1 MTPGFQIVVPVYN
14 EEDVLEQV
22 LDFAAKAG
30 YLDTIVFVDDAS
42 TDRSPEI
49 LRAWVES
56 RGIRVVFL
64 KENRKKEGA
73 IREVLEQLAS
83 GNALEP
89 YTILLD
95 ADSFITPPAD
105 GATVISALQ
114 SAITSMHARGL
125 AGMAF
130 RIDAAVDRSS
140 NLLEW
145 CAFADYSSMQFD
157 HWVTSHQQQV
167 WVINGPGGLFRSD
180 LLLET
185 LRGMQPDFDTGD
197 LLITV
202 RLMAKGH
209 GVAFYPDV
217 QVKTFVPRT
226 IPAYFRQRRRWER
239 GTTKVIWWERGFYT
253 GLFTSARLLAVETL
267 IHLSLY
273 FGIVA
278 AALYTA
284 LHPASSG
291 IDALMWALIPYGVWL
306 SINLL
311 KGFCNSRMRS
321 EGLWSA
327 YVVFCAMNG
336 ILWLGV
342 TTWARCAGFVDALVF
357 LYRYRETDVMRPSGH
372 YAWTR
377 CDAQDSAPEGAPAE
391 RAAAAGRSG

>member
-1 MTPGFQIVVPVYN
+1 MSPGFQIVVPVYN

-30 YLDTIVFVDDAS
+30 YLDTIIFVDDAS
-42 TDRSPEI
+42 TDRSPEL
-49 LRAWVES
+49 LRAWIRS
-56 RGIRVVFL
+56 HGIRAVFL

-83 GNALEP
+83 SQTLEP

-95 ADSFITPPAD
+95 ADSFITRPAD

-130 RIDAAVDRSS
+130 RIDAAIDRSS

-157 HWVTSHQQQV
+157 HWVTSHQEQV

-180 LLLET
+180 SLLET

-209 GVAFYPDV
+209 GVAFYPDI

-239 GTTKVIWWERGFYT
+239 GTTKVIWWERGFYA
-253 GLFTSARLLAVETL
+253 GLFSSARLLAVETL

-273 FGIVA
+273 FGIVT

-284 LHPASSG
+284 LHSGSSS
-291 IDALMWALIPYGVWL
+291 DALMWALVPYLVWL
-306 SINLL
+306 SINLA
-311 KGFCNSRMRS
+311 KGFCNARMRS
-321 EGLWSA
+321 EGLWGL
-327 YVVFCAMNG
+327 YVVFCALNG
-336 ILWLGV
+336 VLWLGV

-357 LYRYRETDVMRPSGH
+357 LYRCRETGVIRRLGAHVLTLSGPH
-372 YAWTR
+372 
-377 CDAQDSAPEGAPAE
+377 DPAPGEAPQAE
-391 RAAAAGRSG
+391 HAAAASRSG